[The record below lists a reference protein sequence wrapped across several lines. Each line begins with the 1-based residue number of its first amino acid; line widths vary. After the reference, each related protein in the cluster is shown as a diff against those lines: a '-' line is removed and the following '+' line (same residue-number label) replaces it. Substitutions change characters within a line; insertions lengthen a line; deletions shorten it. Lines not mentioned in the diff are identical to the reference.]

1 MKSRGGE
8 MVYARALRALERK
21 FMRVRLPPP
30 AHFAVCDLLSVNITM
45 AHFVYIVECADL
57 SFYTGITWNLKKR
70 ILEHNNGESIA
81 TKGKLPVKLVYWEI
95 HKDRSLAAKREKE
108 IKGWGRIKKLAL
120 IETLR
125 QAR

>member
-1 MKSRGGE
+1 

-21 FMRVRLPPP
+21 FMRVRVPLP
-30 AHFAVCDLLSVNITM
+30 AHFADYGQLSVNM
-45 AHFVYIVECADL
+45 DMSHFVYIVECADK

-70 ILEHNNGESIA
+70 ISEHNQGQSIA
-81 TKGKLPVKLVYWEI
+81 TKGKLPVRLVYWEI
-95 HKDRSLAAKREKE
+95 HKNKQLAAKREKE

-120 IETLR
+120 IETLH

>member
-1 MKSRGGE
+1 

-21 FMRVRLPPP
+21 FMRVRVPLP
-30 AHFAVCDLLSVNITM
+30 AHFAVCDQLSVNSTM
-45 AHFVYIVECADL
+45 AHFLYIVECVDK
-57 SFYTGITWNLKKR
+57 SFYTGITWNLKNR
-70 ILEHNNGESIA
+70 VSEHNHGKSIA
-81 TKGKLPVKLVYWEI
+81 TKWKLPVKLVYWET
-95 HKDRSLAAKREKE
+95 HLDKSSAAKREKE